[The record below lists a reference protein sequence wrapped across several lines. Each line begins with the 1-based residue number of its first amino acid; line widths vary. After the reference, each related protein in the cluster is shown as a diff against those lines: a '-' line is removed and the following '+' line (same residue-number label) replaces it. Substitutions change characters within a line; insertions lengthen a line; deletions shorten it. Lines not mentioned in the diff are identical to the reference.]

1 MTQTVICMKW
11 GTRYGP
17 DYVNRL
23 YSMVQRHTKRPTRLV
38 CYTDDTSGIAAGV
51 ETFPLPHIVLPKAA
65 WDPQTKAWR
74 PWAKLSLWQKDL
86 QGVTGEVLFLDLDMV
101 ITGSLDEFFDYE
113 PGYFCVARN
122 WTQPHAQIGNTSI
135 FRFPAG
141 GHTYLYDRIMNECER
156 VMATYSNEQS
166 FISREISGMKFW
178 PDEWC
183 MSFKR
188 SLLPR
193 WPLNFFVAPSLPPGT
208 KVVAF
213 PGKPDPD
220 EAMVGQW
227 PRKHWWQALY
237 KYVRPTPWIAEHWR

>member
-23 YSMVQRHTKRPTRLV
+23 YSMVQRHTGRPTRLV
-38 CYTDDTSGIAAGV
+38 CYTDDTSGITAGV
-51 ETFPLPHIVLPKAA
+51 EAFPLPHIVLPEAKT
-65 WDPQTKAWR
+65 WLPWR
-74 PWAKLSLWQKDL
+74 KLCLWQKNL
-86 QGVTGEVLFLDLDMV
+86 EGVTSEVLFLDLDMV
-101 ITGSLDEFFDYE
+101 ITGNMDAFFDYE
-113 PGYFCVARN
+113 PGHFCVARN
-122 WTQPHAQIGNTSI
+122 WTQPHDKIGNTSI
-135 FRFPAG
+135 FRFPVG
-141 GHTYLYDRIMNECER
+141 GHTYLYDRIMHECES
-156 VMATYSNEQS
+156 VMSEHRNEQI
-166 FISREISGMKFW
+166 FISREITDMKFW

-183 MSFKR
+183 LSFKR

-193 WPLNFFVAPSLPPGT
+193 WPMNFFVAPPLPYGT

-220 EAMVGQW
+220 EAMEGRW
-227 PRKHWWQALY
+227 PHKHWYQAFY